1 MHSAL
6 INADPLPDVEHL
18 AGLYAAL
25 FLPLR
30 FSKIFI
36 YAWVG
41 SKDRRGPCS
50 GNTCRN
56 TLLWTHV
63 GLTFF
68 LYKAFLP

>member
-25 FLPLR
+25 LLPLR

-36 YAWVG
+36 YA
-41 SKDRRGPCS
+41 
-50 GNTCRN
+50 
-56 TLLWTHV
+56 
-63 GLTFF
+63 
-68 LYKAFLP
+68 